1 MFDHIFRQYRG
12 TREIYLVVLAAV
24 LGIYALV
31 YFWLLTFFGVPD
43 ERGRSVFSSLSVFL
57 KLRLSGAPLSFG
69 EIISFFVAAVVLAV
83 PVLLFLFLFRNLK
96 RKNLMKRYAN
106 KQGTAEWA
114 KEKEISKL
122 LGNTG
127 VAVGYQKKILKPIPV
142 RFNLRSSCEH
152 VAVIGPTGCGKTSVY
167 FIYNLLTLPEG
178 ASAVVTDPKGE
189 IERTTKNTLRS
200 RGWQTVAFN
209 INNPESAVYNP
220 LAIAVD
226 ETEISEIADITLR
239 NGYSSAGQSSDAQ
252 WVNLSASLW
261 ESLLLAAMEMKLEKG
276 YGADIPTALSL
287 ITKYDDKKL
296 LEIMSNVGGQAWEK
310 HKMYLQSAKS
320 PETMASIKTVLT
332 SSLRLFSR
340 PDVRRVI
347 SDTLENG
354 EPIHPEHLRKSPTVF
369 YIQVPERKS
378 ELLKPLMA
386 TMFWQLLEHIIDL
399 DGCPVFFF
407 LDEFPNIGKI
417 NSFAQMAATVRS
429 RKISISIGLQGIE
442 QLSREYSKE
451 EQSDIINNMKT
462 KIIYP
467 GSSGESP
474 EYLTRIL
481 GYSTI
486 KSKDGNHERREL
498 LTPDEVRRI
507 PDGKLLV
514 LAHNLNPI
522 LLEAVPYYQLPDFAA
537 FKQKF

>member
-1 MFDHIFRQYRG
+1 
-12 TREIYLVVLAAV
+12 L
-24 LGIYALV
+24 
-31 YFWLLTFFGVPD
+31 
-43 ERGRSVFSSLSVFL
+43 
-57 KLRLSGAPLSFG
+57 
-69 EIISFFVAAVVLAV
+69 EII
-83 PVLLFLFLFRNLK
+83 
-96 RKNLMKRYAN
+96 AN
-106 KQGTAEWA
+106 A
-114 KEKEISKL
+114 
-122 LGNTG
+122 
-127 VAVGYQKKILKPIPV
+127 
-142 RFNLRSSCEH
+142 
-152 VAVIGPTGCGKTSVY
+152 
-167 FIYNLLTLPEG
+167 
-178 ASAVVTDPKGE
+178 
-189 IERTTKNTLRS
+189 
-200 RGWQTVAFN
+200 
-209 INNPESAVYNP
+209 
-220 LAIAVD
+220 
-226 ETEISEIADITLR
+226 
-239 NGYSSAGQSSDAQ
+239 
-252 WVNLSASLW
+252 
-261 ESLLLAAMEMKLEKG
+261 
-276 YGADIPTALSL
+276 
-287 ITKYDDKKL
+287 
-296 LEIMSNVGGQAWEK
+296 GGQAWEK

-347 SDTLENG
+347 SDIPENK
-354 EPIHPEHLRKSPTVF
+354 EPIYPENLRKSPTVF

-442 QLSREYSKE
+442 QLSREYSRE

-474 EYLTRIL
+474 EYITKNL

-486 KSKDGNHERREL
+486 KSRDGNYERREL
-498 LTPDEVRRI
+498 LTPDEIRRI

-514 LAHNLNPI
+514 LAHNLNPV
-522 LLEAVPYYQLPDFAA
+522 LFDAVPYYQLPEFAA
-537 FKQKF
+537 FKQN

>member
-1 MFDHIFRQYRG
+1 MLDRIFHQYRG
-12 TREIYLVVLAAV
+12 TREIYTAVIAAV
-24 LGIYALV
+24 LGIYMLI
-31 YFWLLTFFGVPD
+31 YFWLLTFFGAPN
-43 ERGRSVFSSLSVFL
+43 ERGQSIFNSFSIFL
-57 KLRLSGAPLSFG
+57 KLRLSGTPMSFG
-69 EIISFFVAAVVLAV
+69 EIISFFIAAAVLAV
-83 PVLLFLFLFRNLK
+83 PVPLFLFLFRSLK
-96 RKNLMKRYAN
+96 RKSLMRRHAQ

-114 KEKEISKL
+114 KEKDLTKL

-127 VAVGYQKKILKPIPV
+127 VAVGYRKKMFKPIPV
-142 RFNLRSSCEH
+142 RLSQHSSCEH
-152 VAVIGPTGCGKTSVY
+152 IAVIGPTGCGKTSVY
-167 FIYNLLTLPEG
+167 FIYNLLTLPDG
-178 ASAVVTDPKGE
+178 VSAVVTDPKGE
-189 IERTTKNTLRS
+189 IERTTKDVLQS

-209 INNPESAVYNP
+209 INNPDSAIYNP
-220 LAIAVD
+220 LTIAVD
-226 ETEISEIADITLR
+226 ETEVSEIADITLR
-239 NGYSSAGQSSDAQ
+239 NGYSSAGQSSDTQ

-261 ESLLLAAMEMKLEKG
+261 ESLLLAALEIG
-276 YGADIPTALSL
+276 IENGCGADIPTALSL

-296 LEIMSNVGGQAWEK
+296 LEIIANIGGQAWEK

-347 SDTLENG
+347 SDAPENK
-354 EPIHPEHLRKSPTVF
+354 EPIQPENLRKSPTVF

-378 ELLKPLMA
+378 DLLKPLMA

-442 QLSREYSKE
+442 QLSREYSRE

-474 EYLTRIL
+474 EYMTRTL
-481 GYSTI
+481 GYSTV
-486 KSKDGNHERREL
+486 KSRDGDYERREL

-514 LAHNLNPI
+514 LAHNLNPV
-522 LLEAVPYYQLPDFAA
+522 LLDAVPYYDLREFAA
-537 FKQKF
+537 FKQN